1 MRLLY
6 FNYLYDLRGASIG
19 SVIKPLKLFSGLERL
34 GHVVRLCW
42 LRDQPAGSELDE
54 PAAPRRF
61 RSPLMR
67 RFFHDPKILYENIRF
82 LGEERRQIDA
92 FHPDLLVSRLD
103 LYLFSAMRNAAGR
116 GLPLV
121 LEADCPAV
129 YEARTFQPDYW
140 HPPLLA
146 ECLER
151 KVVRAADHIVAQSLA
166 LKKYLVSQYSVRED
180 KIDVVSNGADIVA
193 DVPEERI
200 RRVREQFGLQ
210 DKIVAGFIGSMS
222 AWHGIENLLK
232 IFSAVIPR
240 NPSLHFF
247 LVGQGGDA
255 RRSVERYIA
264 EKSLAERITLQG
276 FVPNEQIPE
285 LLAAMDIVLAPYPQ
299 MPFFYFSPVK
309 IFEYMAAAKPVVSTR
324 IGQIAELIRS
334 GENGLLCDSG
344 QWPDLAEGVIALA
357 RDPELR
363 HRLGQQARATIAA
376 SHTWEHKARAWQE
389 ICAGVLLNHSRRQ
402 QAQSRRRTGLSS

>member
-19 SVIKPLKLFSGLERL
+19 SVIKPLKLFSGMERL
-34 GHVVRLCW
+34 GHTVKLCW
-42 LRDQPAGSELDE
+42 MRDRLTESEAD
-54 PAAPRRF
+54 APSASRRS
-61 RSPLMR
+61 RSPLLR

-82 LGEERRQIDA
+82 LGEERRQITA
-92 FHPDLLVSRLD
+92 FHPDLLISRLD
-103 LYLFSAMRNAAGR
+103 LYLFSAMRNAASS

-146 ECLER
+146 ECIER
-151 KVVRAADHIVAQSLA
+151 KVVQAADHIVTQSLP
-166 LKKYLVSQYSVRED
+166 LKHYLASQYGVGDD

-193 DVPEERI
+193 DLPEERI
-200 RRVREQFGLQ
+200 RRVREQYGLQ

-222 AWHGIENLLK
+222 AWHGIENLLN
-232 IFSAVIPR
+232 IFSAVIPQH
-240 NPSLHFF
+240 PSLHFF

-255 RRSVERYIA
+255 RRSVEKYIA
-264 EKSLAERITLQG
+264 EKSLADRITLQG
-276 FVPNEQIPE
+276 YVPNEQIPE
-285 LLAAMDIVLAPYPQ
+285 LLAVMDIVLAPYPQ

-324 IGQIAELIRS
+324 IGQIAELIHS

-344 QWPDLAEGVIALA
+344 QGPDLAEAVIALA
-357 RDPELR
+357 RNPEWR
-363 HRLGQQARATIAA
+363 RRLGQQARATIAA
-376 SHTWEHKARAWQE
+376 AHTWEHKAKAWQE
-389 ICAGVLLNHSRRQ
+389 ICSSVLQKHSRRR
-402 QAQSRRRTGLSS
+402 QAQTRR

>member
-19 SVIKPLKLFSGLERL
+19 SVIKPLKLFSGMERL
-34 GHVVRLCW
+34 GHAVQLCW
-42 LRDQPAGSELDE
+42 LRDRLAGSEAD
-54 PAAPRRF
+54 APTTSRRL
-61 RSPLMR
+61 RTPLLR
-67 RFFHDPKILYENIRF
+67 RFFHDPKILHENIRF
-82 LGEERRQIDA
+82 LREERRQINA
-92 FHPDLLVSRLD
+92 FRPDLLVSRLD
-103 LYLFSAMRNAAGR
+103 LYLFSAVRNAAGS

-146 ECLER
+146 ECIER
-151 KVVRAADHIVAQSLA
+151 KVVRAADHIVAQSLS
-166 LKKYLVSQYSVRED
+166 LKNYLVSQYSVRED

-200 RRVREQFGLQ
+200 RRVREQYGLQ

-222 AWHGIENLLK
+222 AWHGIENLLN
-232 IFSAVIPR
+232 IFSAVIPQH
-240 NPSLHFF
+240 PSLHFF

-255 RRSVERYIA
+255 RRSVEKYIA
-264 EKSLAERITLQG
+264 EKSLADRITLQG
-276 FVPNEQIPE
+276 FVPNERIPE

-344 QWPDLAEGVIALA
+344 QWPDLAEAVIGLA
-357 RDPELR
+357 RNPELR
-363 HRLGQQARATIAA
+363 RRLGLQARATIAA
-376 SHTWEHKARAWQE
+376 AHTWEHKARAWHE
-389 ICAGVLLNHSRRQ
+389 ICTRVLQNHSQRQ
-402 QAQSRRRTGLSS
+402 QAQIKR